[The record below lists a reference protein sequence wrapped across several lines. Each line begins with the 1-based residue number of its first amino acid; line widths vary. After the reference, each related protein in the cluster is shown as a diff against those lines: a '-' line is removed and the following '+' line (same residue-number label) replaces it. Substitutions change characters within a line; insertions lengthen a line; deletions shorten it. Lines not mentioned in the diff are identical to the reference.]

1 MKRPVVEGHAPAL
14 VAEGVVKR
22 YPGQALPALDRLSLS
37 IDKGALYGLL
47 GPNGAG
53 KTTAM
58 SILTGLQFPDSGM
71 VRVHGMNY
79 RQHARAIK
87 AQIGLVPQDLALY
100 HRLTGLENL
109 QYFARLLG
117 LKGSRLKAQI
127 EQSLEL
133 CQLHDRAKQP
143 VALYSGGMKR
153 RLNLAIGL
161 LNEPE
166 IVFLDEPTAG
176 LDPALSDSFVDL
188 ISGLHDELHLT
199 VVMVSHDL
207 DTILDL
213 STQII
218 VLADKKVVASG
229 LPEDI
234 LRVRHPFIENF
245 FLGNRGR
252 KVLAGLSHLNVAKVL
267 GGSNG
272 K

>member
-22 YPGQALPALDRLSLS
+22 YPGQALPALDRLNLS

-58 SILTGLQFPDSGM
+58 SILTGLQFPDTGM

-87 AQIGLVPQDLALY
+87 ALIGLVPQDLALY
-100 HRLTGLENL
+100 HRLTGLEHL

-166 IVFLDEPTAG
+166 IVFLDEPTVGIDTQSRHLIHQQLLQLHHGGTTILYTTHYMEEAAQLCSRIAIIDQGRIIKEGIPGQLLDNAG
-176 LDPALSDSFVDL
+176 LPNLEALFL
-188 ISGLHDELHLT
+188 RLT
-199 VVMVSHDL
+199 GH
-207 DTILDL
+207 
-213 STQII
+213 Q
-218 VLADKKVVASG
+218 
-229 LPEDI
+229 
-234 LRVRHPFIENF
+234 LRDD
-245 FLGNRGR
+245 
-252 KVLAGLSHLNVAKVL
+252 
-267 GGSNG
+267 
-272 K
+272 